1 MMTPNCI
8 AAISKLI
15 RNGEDIKLLTVIL
28 ESLDRCIILGDLLK
42 QQTGATDNCVKVW
55 MDDCGCLNALES
67 LTVTDE
73 SFYKYLDDFIDKHF
87 GFEDDALAATADAK
101 FNNIVQYICLL

>member
-1 MMTPNCI
+1 
-8 AAISKLI
+8 
-15 RNGEDIKLLTVIL
+15 
-28 ESLDRCIILGDLLK
+28 
-42 QQTGATDNCVKVW
+42 

-87 GFEDDALAATADAK
+87 GFEDDALAATADAR
-101 FNNIVQYICLL
+101 FNNIV